1 MPKALP
7 CFPDGRVTR
16 ISPINTMDFITSNI
30 AELSPS
36 ITLSITSEAKKLKEE
51 GVDICSFEAGEP
63 DFDTPDFI
71 KEAAIEALREGK
83 TKYTP
88 SSGIMEL
95 REGIAEKLLLE
106 NEITYQPT
114 QVVVNCG
121 AKHSCFL
128 AIQACCGPE
137 DAVIIPAPYWTSYP
151 EMAKIAR
158 AEPYVVQ
165 TKPENGWKLTPEEF
179 GDAISGRTKML
190 ILNSPNNPTGAVYS
204 RQELEA
210 LAEVAL
216 SEDILVLSD
225 EIYEKLIYNEKKHVS
240 IASISEEIEK
250 LTITV
255 NGFSKVYS
263 MTGWRM

>member
-1 MPKALP
+1 
-7 CFPDGRVTR
+7 
-16 ISPINTMDFITSNI
+16 MDFIASNI

-36 ITLSITSEAKKLKEE
+36 ITLSITSETKKLREE
-51 GVDICSFEAGEP
+51 GVDICSFGAGEP

-106 NEITYQPT
+106 NDITYEPK

-128 AIQACCGPE
+128 AVQACCGPDDE
-137 DAVIIPAPYWTSYP
+137 VIIPAPYWTSYP
-151 EMAKIAR
+151 EMVRIAG

-165 TKPENGWKLTPEEF
+165 NQTGKQLEV
-179 GDAISGRTKML
+179 DSGR
-190 ILNSPNNPTGAVYS
+190 I
-204 RQELEA
+204 
-210 LAEVAL
+210 
-216 SEDILVLSD
+216 
-225 EIYEKLIYNEKKHVS
+225 
-240 IASISEEIEK
+240 
-250 LTITV
+250 
-255 NGFSKVYS
+255 
-263 MTGWRM
+263 WRRYQWSN